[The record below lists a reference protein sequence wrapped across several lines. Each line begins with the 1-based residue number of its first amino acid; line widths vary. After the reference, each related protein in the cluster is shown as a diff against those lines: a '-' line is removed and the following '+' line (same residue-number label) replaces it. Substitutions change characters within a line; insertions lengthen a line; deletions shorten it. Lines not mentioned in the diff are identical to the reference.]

1 MKKRITIEN
10 LAGMVKRG
18 FDDIGHQFGDAIER
32 LRKEMATKNDLK
44 HFATKED
51 LKHFATKEDLVDF
64 KDDIIGEVRKENAK
78 VIQSNDKVVTKLDTV
93 IKELAAHDLAHK
105 RIDDTL
111 ENHKRRIGKLE
122 GVVGV
127 KS

>member
-1 MKKRITIEN
+1 
-10 LAGMVKRG
+10 V
-18 FDDIGHQFGDAIER
+18 
-32 LRKEMATKNDLK
+32 
-44 HFATKED
+44 
-51 LKHFATKEDLVDF
+51 
-64 KDDIIGEVRKENAK
+64 
-78 VIQSNDKVVTKLDTV
+78 
-93 IKELAAHDLAHK
+93 AHK